1 MSAKKA
7 KIEEANKDDD
17 AGLMEPDKQK
27 TPLGTLAIR
36 YLELRPS
43 ENNVLAAAA
52 MAPRLSNFEPHKL
65 LTLVD
70 EIWGA
75 EEKRVSD
82 KRRSLAEDMELDELE
97 ALLFHLGC
105 FETSHGYPP
114 NDPVWQNDHIA
125 PALFVYQESRLADD
139 NPVKIDMDLR
149 HQILLEKHERQY
161 GLTRPNFPSALDD
174 ALRYCCGDND
184 HPVAPLRQAFK
195 DLQSYSEWQVSNA
208 NNRRGSSAKKRP
220 FGKKNAPVPTTF
232 LSSTWMTKFSKN
244 PIGILEE
251 AELSALLWHFGNFW
265 KTEKSHY
272 LAADDVRK
280 EANSRRVAV
289 LKKVGNTGVNTR
301 ERNRWLK
308 LTRAFVKEHGAIIQ
322 EGDDSK
328 FISTLDAFIIKFRSK
343 NNGAPDGDLI
353 KALFRTILGVKGDV
367 NVTPSI
373 KQRAIESLGKRGSA
387 PYKSLTDEA
396 IREIADVLLTK
407 PRAKRVT
414 KTSRKHTLK
423 GTKKTS

>member
-114 NDPVWQNDHIA
+114 NDPVWQNDLIA
-125 PALFVYQESRLADD
+125 PALYVYQESRLADD

-149 HQILLEKHERQY
+149 HQALLEKHERQY
-161 GLTRPNFPSALDD
+161 GLTRPNFPCALDD
-174 ALRYCCGDND
+174 ALRYCCGDSD

-195 DLQSYSEWQVSNA
+195 DLHSYSEWRV
-208 NNRRGSSAKKRP
+208 SSANTRGRSPAKRHP
-220 FGKKNAPVPTTF
+220 LEKKNAPEPTTF
-232 LSSTWMTKFSKN
+232 FSSTWMTKFSKN
-244 PIGILEE
+244 QKEILEE
-251 AELSALLWHFGNFW
+251 AKLSALLWHFGNFW
-265 KTEKSHY
+265 ETEKSHY
-272 LAADDVRK
+272 IAADDVRK
-280 EANSRRVAV
+280 EANSRRGAV
-289 LKKVGNTGVNTR
+289 LKKVGNDGCANR
-301 ERNRWLK
+301 ELRRWLK
-308 LTRAFVKEHGAIIQ
+308 FTRAFVKEHGAIIP
-322 EGDDSK
+322 EVDDSK
-328 FISTLDAFIIKFRSK
+328 FISTLDAFIIKFRSENK
-343 NNGAPDGDLI
+343 GAPNGDLI
-353 KALFRTILGVKGDV
+353 KALFKTIFSVKDDV

-373 KQRAIESLGKRGSA
+373 KQRAIESLGRRGSL
-387 PYKSLTDEA
+387 PYKSLTEGV

-414 KTSRKHTLK
+414 KTSRKHTL
-423 GTKKTS
+423 